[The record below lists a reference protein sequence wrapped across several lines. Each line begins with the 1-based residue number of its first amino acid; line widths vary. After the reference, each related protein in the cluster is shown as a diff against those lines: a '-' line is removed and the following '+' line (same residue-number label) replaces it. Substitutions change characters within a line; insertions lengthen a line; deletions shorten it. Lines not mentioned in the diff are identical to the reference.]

1 MYQGKTL
8 RKMPPKT
15 RRFARI
21 INSMEKEVRRL
32 KAMVESMRQMEHDQI
47 ALERTMT
54 RPSKDEVFPEDIS
67 EVMQRQVLA
76 TGTQRAP
83 A

>member
-15 RRFARI
+15 RRFAKA
-21 INSMEKEVRRL
+21 INGMEKELRRL
-32 KAMVESMRQMEHDQI
+32 KAMVEPMRQMEHDQI
-47 ALERTMT
+47 ALERTMA
-54 RPSKDEVFPEDIS
+54 RPNKDEVFPEDVS
-67 EVMQRQVLA
+67 ELMQQQVLA